1 VQELQ
6 AKVTTKCF
14 FDVEIGGKPVGRIVL
29 GLFGEVAPK
38 TVENFRALCTG
49 KQSNF
54 MQRER
59 IWLSRMLLPS
69 YNQRIHASGRGLH

>member
-1 VQELQ
+1 
-6 AKVTTKCF
+6 VTTKCF

-38 TVENFRALCTG
+38 TVDDFRALCTG

-54 MQRER
+54 MQFCFCTW
-59 IWLSRMLLPS
+59 ITS
-69 YNQRIHASGRGLH
+69 YFESIV